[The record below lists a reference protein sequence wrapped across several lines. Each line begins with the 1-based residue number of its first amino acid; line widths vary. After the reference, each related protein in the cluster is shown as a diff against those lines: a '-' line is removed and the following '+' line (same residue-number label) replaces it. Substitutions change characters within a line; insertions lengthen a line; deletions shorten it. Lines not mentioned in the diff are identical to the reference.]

1 MRPGCGHPSNFP
13 PIPGMPVPPFE
24 WCGKKNCVLSADVLR
39 EPPVTSNTWARPIR
53 MDSGVVMARQ
63 VITTLIDDLDGKK
76 ADRTVEFS
84 LDGIN
89 YTIDL
94 SEANAGK
101 LRKALDP
108 FINAGTR
115 LGRSGRIPARRT
127 APSRTASS
135 RDENRLIREWALA
148 NGHQISERGRIPQ
161 SVTDAY
167 RAAN

>member
-1 MRPGCGHPSNFP
+1 
-13 PIPGMPVPPFE
+13 
-24 WCGKKNCVLSADVLR
+24 
-39 EPPVTSNTWARPIR
+39 
-53 MDSGVVMARQ
+53 MARQ

-84 LDGIN
+84 LDGAN

-108 FINAGTR
+108 YINAGTR
-115 LGRSGRIPARRT
+115 LGRGSTNRIPARRAT
-127 APSRTASS
+127 PARTAGS
-135 RDENRLIREWALA
+135 RDVNRQIREWAAA
-148 NGHQISERGRIPQ
+148 NGYEISERGRIPQ

-167 RAAN
+167 RAVNGR

>member
-1 MRPGCGHPSNFP
+1 
-13 PIPGMPVPPFE
+13 
-24 WCGKKNCVLSADVLR
+24 
-39 EPPVTSNTWARPIR
+39 
-53 MDSGVVMARQ
+53 MARQ

-84 LDGIN
+84 LDGVN

-108 FINAGTR
+108 YINAGTR
-115 LGRSGRIPARRT
+115 LGRAGGRISVRRSVPVRT
-127 APSRTASS
+127 AGS
-135 RDENRLIREWALA
+135 RDENRLIREWAVA

-161 SVTDAY
+161 GVTDAY
-167 RAAN
+167 RAANVR

>member
-1 MRPGCGHPSNFP
+1 
-13 PIPGMPVPPFE
+13 
-24 WCGKKNCVLSADVLR
+24 
-39 EPPVTSNTWARPIR
+39 
-53 MDSGVVMARQ
+53 MARQ

-84 LDGIN
+84 LDGTA

-115 LGRSGRIPARRT
+115 VGRSSTRRPAGSL
-127 APSRTASS
+127 SRTTSS
-135 RDENRLIREWALA
+135 RDENRAIREWAA
-148 NGHQISERGRIPQ
+148 RNGHQISERGRIPQ
-161 SVTDAY
+161 SVSEAY
-167 RAAN
+167 RAAHRR

>member
-1 MRPGCGHPSNFP
+1 
-13 PIPGMPVPPFE
+13 
-24 WCGKKNCVLSADVLR
+24 
-39 EPPVTSNTWARPIR
+39 
-53 MDSGVVMARQ
+53 MARQ

-84 LDGIN
+84 LDGTN

-94 SEANAGK
+94 SESNAGK

-108 FINAGTR
+108 YINAGTR
-115 LGRSGRIPARRT
+115 LGRASTGRIPARRS
-127 APSRTASS
+127 APVRTAGS
-135 RDENRLIREWALA
+135 RDENRSIREWAVA

-167 RAAN
+167 RAANGQ

>member
-1 MRPGCGHPSNFP
+1 
-13 PIPGMPVPPFE
+13 
-24 WCGKKNCVLSADVLR
+24 
-39 EPPVTSNTWARPIR
+39 
-53 MDSGVVMARQ
+53 MARQ

-84 LDGIN
+84 LDGVN

-108 FINAGTR
+108 YINAGTR
-115 LGRSGRIPARRT
+115 IGRAGTGRIPARRGAT
-127 APSRTASS
+127 PGRTAGS
-135 RDENRLIREWALA
+135 RDENRLIREWAVA

-167 RAAN
+167 RAANGR

>member
-1 MRPGCGHPSNFP
+1 
-13 PIPGMPVPPFE
+13 
-24 WCGKKNCVLSADVLR
+24 
-39 EPPVTSNTWARPIR
+39 
-53 MDSGVVMARQ
+53 MARQ

-84 LDGIN
+84 LDGSS

-108 FINAGTR
+108 YINAGTR
-115 LGRSGRIPARRT
+115 VGRTPTGRIPGRRGTPVRT
-127 APSRTASS
+127 AGS
-135 RDENRLIREWALA
+135 RDENRLIREWAVA

-167 RAAN
+167 RAANGR

>member
-1 MRPGCGHPSNFP
+1 
-13 PIPGMPVPPFE
+13 
-24 WCGKKNCVLSADVLR
+24 
-39 EPPVTSNTWARPIR
+39 
-53 MDSGVVMARQ
+53 MARQ

-84 LDGIN
+84 LDGTA

-115 LGRSGRIPARRT
+115 VGRGSGRRQSATVTAGRT
-127 APSRTASS
+127 AGS
-135 RDENRLIREWALA
+135 RDENKAVREWASR

-161 SVTDAY
+161 SVSDAY
-167 RAAN
+167 RAAHRR

>member
-1 MRPGCGHPSNFP
+1 
-13 PIPGMPVPPFE
+13 
-24 WCGKKNCVLSADVLR
+24 
-39 EPPVTSNTWARPIR
+39 
-53 MDSGVVMARQ
+53 MARQ

-84 LDGIN
+84 LDGIS

-94 SEANAGK
+94 SESNAGK

-108 FINAGTR
+108 YINAGTR
-115 LGRSGRIPARRT
+115 LGRSAARGAARRAAPART
-127 APSRTASS
+127 AGS
-135 RDENRLIREWALA
+135 RDENRLIREWAVA

-167 RAAN
+167 RSRA

>member
-1 MRPGCGHPSNFP
+1 
-13 PIPGMPVPPFE
+13 
-24 WCGKKNCVLSADVLR
+24 
-39 EPPVTSNTWARPIR
+39 
-53 MDSGVVMARQ
+53 MARQ

-108 FINAGTR
+108 YINAGTR
-115 LGRSGRIPARRT
+115 LGRGTGRIPARRPV
-127 APSRTASS
+127 AGRTAGS
-135 RDENRLIREWALA
+135 RDENRLIREWAVA

-167 RAAN
+167 RAR

>member
-1 MRPGCGHPSNFP
+1 
-13 PIPGMPVPPFE
+13 
-24 WCGKKNCVLSADVLR
+24 
-39 EPPVTSNTWARPIR
+39 
-53 MDSGVVMARQ
+53 MARQ

-84 LDGIN
+84 LDGVN

-108 FINAGTR
+108 FIAAGTR
-115 LGRSGRIPARRT
+115 VGRSPARAGRQVTSGSPRT
-127 APSRTASS
+127 AGS
-135 RDENRLIREWALA
+135 RDENKAIREWASR

-161 SVTDAY
+161 SVSDAY
-167 RAAN
+167 RAAHRR

>member
-1 MRPGCGHPSNFP
+1 
-13 PIPGMPVPPFE
+13 
-24 WCGKKNCVLSADVLR
+24 
-39 EPPVTSNTWARPIR
+39 
-53 MDSGVVMARQ
+53 MARQ
-63 VITTLIDDLDGKK
+63 VITTLIDDLDGKT

-108 FINAGTR
+108 YISAGTR
-115 LGRSGRIPARRT
+115 LGRGSGRIPARRAT
-127 APSRTASS
+127 PSRTAGS
-135 RDENRLIREWALA
+135 RDENRLIREWAVA

-167 RAAN
+167 RSVNGR

>member
-1 MRPGCGHPSNFP
+1 
-13 PIPGMPVPPFE
+13 
-24 WCGKKNCVLSADVLR
+24 
-39 EPPVTSNTWARPIR
+39 
-53 MDSGVVMARQ
+53 MARQ

-76 ADRTVEFS
+76 ADRTVEFA
-84 LDGIN
+84 LDGTT

-115 LGRSGRIPARRT
+115 LGRGSAARGARHVGVVTSGRT
-127 APSRTASS
+127 AGS
-135 RDENRLIREWALA
+135 RDENKAIRDWALS

-161 SVTDAY
+161 SVSDAY
-167 RAAN
+167 RAAHRR